1 MVWGVGGRG
10 LCLRGGGG
18 EWGSDSERDGVMGGV
33 RGVGGGCQRGT
44 HHLICIYRELPT
56 YICRVTQRNVFF
68 YIPDNTSRVTTELV
82 TLSACRNIQTF
93 QNLM

>member
-33 RGVGGGCQRGT
+33 RGVGGGVSKGDPPPNMYISGIADTYLSRPPT
-44 HHLICIYRELPT
+44 KCIFLY
-56 YICRVTQRNVFF
+56 
-68 YIPDNTSRVTTELV
+68 S
-82 TLSACRNIQTF
+82 
-93 QNLM
+93 